1 MVLTI
6 ELFLPNEIIE
16 DSKAFNNAA
25 RETITS
31 YEDYIERN
39 VSIDE
44 LTVVDDGSIDS
55 QWNKTLRR
63 ILSTSDK
70 KYMPE
75 CVYILT
81 PYFEKVIAKCDALLE
96 ILILTNKLNIPT
108 YISHYDIV
116 KDGDKSIGVLIQ
128 WHEINYTAGI
138 RLDPKI

>member
-1 MVLTI
+1 MVLAI
-6 ELFLPNEIIE
+6 ELFLPNEIVE
-16 DSKAFNNAA
+16 ESKAFNNAA
-25 RETITS
+25 RDTITS

-44 LTVVDDGSIDS
+44 LTVVDDGNINS

-63 ILSTSDK
+63 ILSTADK
-70 KYMPE
+70 KYVPE

-81 PYFEKVIAKCDALLE
+81 PYFEKVITKCDALLE

-108 YISHYDIV
+108 YISHYDII
-116 KDGDKSIGVLIQ
+116 KDSDESINVLIR
-128 WHEINYTAGI
+128 WHEITYTAGI